1 MTIHGTDKTARTAS
15 FTDIAGALRARVPGS
30 VENSS
35 TTAVMIAHIAQ
46 ETADPISANEAR
58 TYTHEG
64 RNNFRTHNLVASLDT
79 ELNGSEDV
87 IGPLKALSR
96 SGGGVKPAVAIHENQ
111 RAELSLNDTVGSLKV
126 GGGKPGQGYPAV
138 AFTCSEQANGFAWE
152 LDAQVPNDS
161 RNIQQGI
168 RSGMAVRRLTPL
180 ECERLQG
187 FPDHYTRIGARTPD
201 GPRYKALGNSMAVP
215 VMRWLGQRIAMV
227 EAL

>member
-1 MTIHGTDKTARTAS
+1 
-15 FTDIAGALRARVPGS
+15 
-30 VENSS
+30 
-35 TTAVMIAHIAQ
+35 
-46 ETADPISANEAR
+46 
-58 TYTHEG
+58 
-64 RNNFRTHNLVASLDT
+64 
-79 ELNGSEDV
+79 
-87 IGPLKALSR
+87 
-96 SGGGVKPAVAIHENQ
+96 
-111 RAELSLNDTVGSLKV
+111 V